1 MYSVCYLDITTT
13 VLSLEEKDYLS
24 EKSDACSLSVIVVV
38 RYFRGAVRNLF
49 LPPPPPPGLATC
61 AGPAHSF
68 SPPLSECQRS
78 VERGD
83 TQSDQYQHHYKPV
96 SSVRIAPQSP
106 DRPSDRLVRLR
117 HIPGQRS
124 SSTPVPPTVTFFMC
138 NNLQ

>member
-13 VLSLEEKDYLS
+13 VLSLAEQDYLS

-83 TQSDQYQHHYKPV
+83 THTQSDKYQHHYKPV

-106 DRPSDRLVRLR
+106 EFLGP
-117 HIPGQRS
+117 PGQTPSYPRAEEFQHS
-124 SSTPVPPTVTFFMC
+124 SSPHSDLFHV
-138 NNLQ
+138 